1 VLVGAGMASETTAA
15 ATGAVGVVRRDSMAM
30 KPFVG
35 YNFGD
40 YFAHWLS
47 FDQPG
52 AVLPKVFHVNWF
64 RKGADGK
71 FLWPGFGDN
80 LRVLEWMIKR
90 VEGKANATQTPIGAL
105 PAAGDLDLDGISL
118 TDEAREVLFGY
129 DSEGWRA
136 EFEGIGRYLAEYG
149 ERMPRE
155 LRAEQ
160 VGILTQLAG

>member
-1 VLVGAGMASETTAA
+1 MRA
-15 ATGAVGVVRRDSMAM
+15 
-30 KPFVG
+30 
-35 YNFGD
+35 
-40 YFAHWLS
+40 
-47 FDQPG
+47 
-52 AVLPKVFHVNWF
+52 
-64 RKGADGK
+64 
-71 FLWPGFGDN
+71 
-80 LRVLEWMIKR
+80 
-90 VEGKANATQTPIGAL
+90 ATQTPIGAL